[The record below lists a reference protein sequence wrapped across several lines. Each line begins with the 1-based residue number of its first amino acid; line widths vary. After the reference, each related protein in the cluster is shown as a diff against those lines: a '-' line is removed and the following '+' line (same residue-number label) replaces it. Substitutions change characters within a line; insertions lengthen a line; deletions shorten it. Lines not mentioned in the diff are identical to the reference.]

1 MKEKNSGESAAADA
15 DLVLRTRSG
24 DVDAFG
30 ELWRRHYRSGM
41 TVARSITSSID
52 ADDLVQEAYSRIYQ
66 AILTGGGP
74 NGSFR
79 AYLFTSIRNTAAAW
93 GRRRR
98 ETTIDELETVVDP
111 ASTDAAASEELDR
124 GLTAKAFRSL
134 PSRWQEVLWYSE
146 IEQMKPAAI
155 GTLLGMSAGAVS
167 QLSFRA
173 REGLREA
180 WIQAHLHSVGEGSEC
195 QWTIERLGAY
205 ARGNLTTRAHQRVD
219 DHLEGCA
226 RCMIV
231 AAEAKDVSSRL
242 TLVLLPLVL
251 GVTGASAYLASLQL
265 GEAPV
270 AALAA
275 MPSSVVEGVVVASAT
290 GSAGVAAATGTTGAS
305 SSAAAG
311 GSAGSSAGVVSGIG
325 ALVGAGSA
333 ALVIAGVVAAAAV
346 LPGVLG
352 GAPATSQPN
361 ASESDSSSVASADVA
376 PAPGLSTGDPLVI
389 DLPEQPT
396 PAPEPKTDPDAD
408 VQAPPAPA
416 PVTVADEPAPPA
428 PEPTAEPTPAE
439 TTEPS
444 IEPGT
449 TDPGTTDPGT
459 TDPGTTDPG
468 TTDPGTT
475 DPGTTD
481 PGTMAPITASTF
493 TVSIDASLTTHYS
506 VPIQGEPGATVRAW
520 MDDAPGGGDEIAL
533 DGTGGG
539 VIDLRPSLTQMLIG
553 ADLTLTYLV
562 DGVPGSSTRYWIVPT
577 LLGGSGGSTPGSA
590 APATDTTT
598 PTDTTPADATATTDA
613 TTPTDAASTTETAPT
628 STTTEASAPTGDP
641 SASPTTT
648 ATTTEPISAPAP
660 AETVDPTTTTA
671 PADTTVTSDTTA
683 PTDPAPITA
692 STEPVAATS
701 PAA

>member
-1 MKEKNSGESAAADA
+1 MKEKNPGESAAADA

-30 ELWRRHYRSGM
+30 ELWRRHCRSGM

-111 ASTDAAASEELDR
+111 ASTDAAVSEELDR

-408 VQAPPAPA
+408 VQAPPASA

-428 PEPTAEPTPAE
+428 PDPTAEPTPAE

-444 IEPGT
+444 IE
-449 TDPGTTDPGT
+449 
-459 TDPGTTDPG
+459 PG

-598 PTDTTPADATATTDA
+598 PTDTTPTDATATTDA

-683 PTDPAPITA
+683 PTDPAPTTV
-692 STEPVAATS
+692 SSEPVAATS
-701 PAA
+701 PAT